1 MVVTRRPRFSRFGR
15 RDDTG
20 LITLCYVR
28 KAPEDMDGRLD
39 CVVTGV
45 VAKDVRSGFVETL
58 YLSYEVAIGQK

>member
-1 MVVTRRPRFSRFGR
+1 MAQVRR

-45 VAKDVRSGFVETL
+45 VAKDVRVVLLKRCT
-58 YLSYEVAIGQK
+58 